1 MQVSELT
8 PVPTEPVDTRFRR
21 ISTPIPVPDS
31 IPAIERLRTVEPR
44 SMAGLPPVIWQRA
57 RGFQVEDPYGNR
69 FIDLTSGAA
78 AANAGHAHPRI
89 IQAVKEQLDAELL
102 FTYAFPSDVRSRLVE
117 RIAGL
122 PPRELDKAIAFCSGT
137 EANECALTLM
147 RRHGLSISPDKIGIL
162 SFSGTFFG
170 RTLGARFAGGAPGT
184 IDAIRRDRVYQTQL
198 PMPGSPESRGFHADL
213 AEHGV
218 DPAKTAGIIFESIA
232 SMTTTPYP
240 QDYVDDLMA
249 WAHTHS
255 VLVAVD
261 EIQVGWGRTGRLF
274 AHEHYGITPDLI
286 AMGKGVSS
294 SLPVSVVKGRSHVLD
309 LAPPGEMSSTH
320 GGNPVCM
327 AAALANLDVF
337 EDEDLVRR
345 SADLGERLAAWLRP
359 IGDRHGGRHGGRIK
373 RIDGRGLWQA
383 IHFRDPESGEPATE
397 LGDQVAMECV
407 RRGLMSFITGSGF
420 YRIAPPLVI
429 DAEALEEAV
438 GVFGAVVDDLLA

>member
-1 MQVSELT
+1 MAMQVSELT
-8 PVPTEPVDTRFRR
+8 PVSPEPVDTRFRR
-21 ISTPIPVPDS
+21 IATPIPVPES
-31 IPAIERLRTVEPR
+31 IPEIERLRAAEPR
-44 SMAGLPPVIWQRA
+44 SMAGLPPVFWQRA

-89 IQAVKEQLDAELL
+89 VKAVHEQLDRELL
-102 FTYAFPSDVRSRLVE
+102 FTYAFPSDVRSRLIE
-117 RIAGL
+117 RVAAL

-137 EANECALTLM
+137 EANECTLTLM
-147 RRHGLSISPDKIGIL
+147 RRHGLSISSDKVGIL

-170 RTLGARFAGGAPGT
+170 RTLGSRFAGGQPGA
-184 IDAIRRDRVYQTQL
+184 IDAIGG
-198 PMPGSPESRGFHADL
+198 PASRGFHADL
-213 AEHGV
+213 AEHDV

-232 SMTTTPYP
+232 SMTTSPYP

-294 SLPVSVVKGRSHVLD
+294 SLPVSVVKGRAHVLD

-345 SADLGERLAAWLRP
+345 SAELGERLAAWLRP
-359 IGDRHGGRHGGRIK
+359 IGERHPDRIRK
-373 RIDGRGLWQA
+373 IDGRGLWHA
-383 IHFRDPESGEPATE
+383 IHFHDPDSGEPAME
-397 LGDQVAMECV
+397 LGDRVAMECV
-407 RRGLMSFITGSGF
+407 RRGLMSFITGGGF

-429 DAEALEEAV
+429 DADALEEAV
-438 GVFGAVVDDLLA
+438 GVVGAVIDDLLA